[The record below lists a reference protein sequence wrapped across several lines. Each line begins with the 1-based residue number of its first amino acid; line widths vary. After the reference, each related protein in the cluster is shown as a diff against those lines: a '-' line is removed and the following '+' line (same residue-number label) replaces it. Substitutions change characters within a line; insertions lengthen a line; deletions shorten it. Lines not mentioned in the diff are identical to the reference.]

1 LKGALTGQPF
11 ARPAFA
17 GPQDDARHGSRGADL
32 SSYSAFAPRPAAAGR
47 RRAGPARPALM
58 GRMLRT
64 RLVGFALATLFFGGV
79 GLYGAM
85 RGGQYDDFVAAN
97 GSPLDTA
104 AKALGFGLESITIV
118 GSRGLYE
125 TEVLATA
132 GITGRNSLPFL
143 DVAEVRDRLR
153 EIPLIKDVWHYKF
166 FKIAGVEM
174 SLDEVEHSILRKEFE
189 EPRIHFAINC
199 ASVSCPPLLNEAFM
213 SANLENQLTRVTT
226 TFINDPTRNKISSQS
241 AQLSSIF
248 SWFKGDFTKK
258 GTLIE
263 FLNRY
268 AKVKLSPNAR
278 ITFMEYNWNLNE

>member
-1 LKGALTGQPF
+1 MNST
-11 ARPAFA
+11 
-17 GPQDDARHGSRGADL
+17 
-32 SSYSAFAPRPAAAGR
+32 
-47 RRAGPARPALM
+47 
-58 GRMLRT
+58 
-64 RLVGFALATLFFGGV
+64 
-79 GLYGAM
+79 
-85 RGGQYDDFVAAN
+85 
-97 GSPLDTA
+97 SPLSILMLLLVLISCQSPVVGMAGSTPPSHQLWNELLKSHVKPNGQVDYKGFIREKPKLEKYLNLLSENAPDRKSWSKNEQLAYWINVYNAFTV
-104 AKALGFGLESITIV
+104 KLIVDFYPTKSIRDLGPKIK
-118 GSRGLYE
+118 
-125 TEVLATA
+125 
-132 GITGRNSLPFL
+132 
-143 DVAEVRDRLR
+143 
-153 EIPLIKDVWHYKF
+153 IPLIKDVWHYKF

-199 ASVSCPPLLNEAFM
+199 ASVSCPPLLNEAFVA
-213 SANLENQLTRVTT
+213 ANLENQLTRVTT
-226 TFINDPTRNKISSQS
+226 TFINDPARNKISSQS